1 TRRSTHAASATD
13 GSQRRRRRRR
23 RRLRGNRA
31 MSQTPHPPAP
41 SPSRGEGEHPVSP
54 HPRTRRGVLHT
65 PAGGEGSPWRMVP
78 LDAVV
83 LSLSLLGALVRPP
96 DASATLIA
104 VAATFLLGLYWA
116 VALFR
121 RHGEGDYAG
130 RAFRVQLAIVLA

>member
-1 TRRSTHAASATD
+1 AASVAD

-23 RRLRGNRA
+23 CRLRGNHA
-31 MSQTPHPPAP
+31 MSQTPW
-41 SPSRGEGEHPVSP
+41 
-54 HPRTRRGVLHT
+54 RT
-65 PAGGEGSPWRMVP
+65 VP

-121 RHGEGDYAG
+121 RHGEGEYAG
-130 RAFRVQLAIVLA
+130 RAFRVQLGIVLTLIGLLVVMPTLVAIGDRHDT